1 MVLLLFFV
9 DFESDGVVVIE
20 EDAEEIVKVDL
31 LVPLGDLVNVDGHG
45 QVLQYNLTTI
55 IIFDGVLIIKFKWR
69 TYYFCF

>member
-31 LVPLGDLVNVDGHG
+31 LVPLDDLGDVVGHD
-45 QVLQYNLTTI
+45 QVRHNPPKQYWQAGPI
-55 IIFDGVLIIKFKWR
+55 IL
-69 TYYFCF
+69 YE

>member
-31 LVPLGDLVNVDGHG
+31 LVPLGNLVDVVGHD
-45 QVLQYNLTTI
+45 QVRQKVIIGSYNHST
-55 IIFDGVLIIKFKWR
+55 
-69 TYYFCF
+69 CFY

>member
-20 EDAEEIVKVDL
+20 EDAEEVVKVDL

-45 QVLQYNLTTI
+45 QVLHGDPGRMQ
-55 IIFDGVLIIKFKWR
+55 FDRFFGLFAINR
-69 TYYFCF
+69 T

>member
-20 EDAEEIVKVDL
+20 EDAEEVVKVDL

-45 QVLQYNLTTI
+45 QVLQYVE
-55 IIFDGVLIIKFKWR
+55 G
-69 TYYFCF
+69 YC